1 MAFKFNPFTGTLDQ
15 TGSGGGASY
24 IDGEVQNF
32 SALPETIGTPAV
44 DSAYLVREAEGTW
57 LLARKPAGIYIRT
70 ADTGVRAADWTHAS
84 AFPDVFSDAAFTVF
98 SDGDSTKNLQLSLS
112 GITTGTT
119 RTLTAPNKSGT
130 IALTTDIPSVNDIEL
145 ETDGTTTITTAQL
158 PARGIAYAPE
168 GESTYTVN
176 LPTPDIRQSGL
187 TFSLKTEY
195 EEGTG
200 TVFVTVVHAAV
211 NLLTTYELDED
222 EGSIDFVWDGYAWRY
237 DTAYLLRSF
246 PSRVLQLPAASGT
259 IALTSDFAAPP
270 AIGSTT
276 PNTGA
281 FTTLSAN
288 NGTLTA
294 SAPVLD
300 LSQTWNNAG
309 VTFTGL
315 RVNVTNTASG
325 SSSLLADFQVN
336 GTSVLEVNSRGLTKV
351 RKVSNITEYVNIFE
365 VFKASSSFFQIRD
378 DGNYTFP
385 SVKGGALAT
394 LKTVA
399 KSDGFF
405 LASGGQLGW
414 KSSAIDGYNVAPD
427 LSIVRD
433 AADTLAQRRT
443 TNPQVFRIYNTY
455 TDASNHERGF
465 MRWSSNVLQ
474 IGTEKGS
481 VGGSARPIGINVGS
495 IEAIAIAING
505 EVTVRSRIYI
515 STGSKDVA
523 YTGLGSHAFSSVGT
537 FSIRPWSGSACRINI
552 GGDTSS
558 FPALKRDTTTLQV
571 KLADDSAFTAIQGKL
586 TTETAYTAG
595 APTATGYLVLY
606 DSNGTAYKVPAEAL

>member
-130 IALTTDIPSVNDIEL
+130 IALTTDIPSVNVIEL
-145 ETDGTTTITTAQL
+145 EADGTTTITTAQL

-195 EEGTG
+195 EEGSG

-222 EGSIDFVWDGYAWRY
+222 EGSIDFCGTDTRGRY

-259 IALTSDFAAPP
+259 IARTEDFAAPA

-276 PNTGA
+276 PNTLA
-281 FTTLSAN
+281 
-288 NGTLTA
+288 GTQLALHDGSDTGTFVAASKLTA
-294 SAPVLD
+294 NRTYDLPDRSGTIVVSDTSA
-300 LSQTWNNAG
+300 G
-309 VTFTGL
+309 
-315 RVNVTNTASG
+315 SG
-325 SSSLLADFQVN
+325 SDVVNNIVSLTQA
-336 GTSVLEVNSRGLTKV
+336 
-351 RKVSNITEYVNIFE
+351 EY
-365 VFKASSSFFQIRD
+365 D
-378 DGNYTFP
+378 DIVTP
-385 SVKGGALAT
+385 DAAT
-394 LKTVA
+394 L
-399 KSDGFF
+399 F
-405 LASGGQLGW
+405 
-414 KSSAIDGYNVAPD
+414 I
-427 LSIVRD
+427 IV
-433 AADTLAQRRT
+433 
-443 TNPQVFRIYNTY
+443 
-455 TDASNHERGF
+455 
-465 MRWSSNVLQ
+465 
-474 IGTEKGS
+474 
-481 VGGSARPIGINVGS
+481 
-495 IEAIAIAING
+495 
-505 EVTVRSRIYI
+505 
-515 STGSKDVA
+515 
-523 YTGLGSHAFSSVGT
+523 
-537 FSIRPWSGSACRINI
+537 
-552 GGDTSS
+552 
-558 FPALKRDTTTLQV
+558 
-571 KLADDSAFTAIQGKL
+571 
-586 TTETAYTAG
+586 
-595 APTATGYLVLY
+595 
-606 DSNGTAYKVPAEAL
+606 

>member
-130 IALTTDIPSVNDIEL
+130 IALTTDIPSVNVIEL
-145 ETDGTTTITTAQL
+145 EADGTTTITTAQL

-195 EEGTG
+195 EEGSG

-222 EGSIDFVWDGYAWRY
+222 EGSIDFLWDGYAWTY
-237 DTAYLLRSF
+237 DTAYRLRSF

-259 IALTSDFAAPP
+259 IARTEDFASPP

-281 FTTLSAN
+281 FTTLNAT
-288 NGTLTA
+288 GTTEL
-294 SAPVLD
+294 
-300 LSQTWNNAG
+300 
-309 VTFTGL
+309 
-315 RVNVTNTASG
+315 
-325 SSSLLADFQVN
+325 VN
-336 GTSVLEVNSRGLTKV
+336 GG
-351 RKVSNITEYVNIFE
+351 
-365 VFKASSSFFQIRD
+365 
-378 DGNYTFP
+378 
-385 SVKGGALAT
+385 
-394 LKTVA
+394 
-399 KSDGFF
+399 
-405 LASGGQLGW
+405 
-414 KSSAIDGYNVAPD
+414 
-427 LSIVRD
+427 
-433 AADTLAQRRT
+433 T
-443 TNPQVFRIYNTY
+443 TAGPFRIYNTF
-455 TDASNHERGF
+455 TDATNFERLNL
-465 MRWSSNVLQ
+465 RWASNVAI
-474 IGTEKGS
+474 IGTEKGGT
-481 VGGSARPIGINVGS
+481 GGSARALEFQTDGVTRMTIASSGGTINVGS
-495 IEAIAIAING
+495 GAQLG
-505 EVTVRSRIYI
+505 
-515 STGSKDVA
+515 STGIQVA
-523 YTGLGSHAFSSVGT
+523 STASLRFSGGAIGGSSDLWML
-537 FSIRPWSGSACRINI
+537 RSGSGIIRFATGSSTSTADFNRLQF
-552 GGDTSS
+552 GGTTSS

-606 DSNGTAYKVPAEAL
+606 DSAGTAYKVPAEAL

>member
-70 ADTGVRAADWTHAS
+70 ADTGVRADDWTHAS
-84 AFPDVFSDAAFTVF
+84 AFPDVFSDAAFTVY

-130 IALTTDIPSVNDIEL
+130 IALTTDIPSVNVIEL
-145 ETDGTTTITTAQL
+145 EADGTTTITTAQL

-259 IALTSDFAAPP
+259 IALTSDFDAPP

-281 FTTLSAN
+281 FTTLNAT
-288 NGTLTA
+288 GTTEL
-294 SAPVLD
+294 
-300 LSQTWNNAG
+300 
-309 VTFTGL
+309 
-315 RVNVTNTASG
+315 
-325 SSSLLADFQVN
+325 VN
-336 GTSVLEVNSRGLTKV
+336 GG
-351 RKVSNITEYVNIFE
+351 
-365 VFKASSSFFQIRD
+365 
-378 DGNYTFP
+378 
-385 SVKGGALAT
+385 
-394 LKTVA
+394 
-399 KSDGFF
+399 
-405 LASGGQLGW
+405 
-414 KSSAIDGYNVAPD
+414 
-427 LSIVRD
+427 
-433 AADTLAQRRT
+433 T
-443 TNPQVFRIYNTY
+443 TAGPFRIYNTF
-455 TDASNHERGF
+455 TDATNFERLNL
-465 MRWSSNVLQ
+465 RWASNVAI
-474 IGTEKGS
+474 IGTEKGGT
-481 VGGSARPIGINVGS
+481 GGSARALEFQTDGVTRMTIASSGGTINVGS
-495 IEAIAIAING
+495 GAQFGSNGIQVASTASLRFSGGAIG
-505 EVTVRSRIYI
+505 SSSDLWMLRSGSGIIRFA
-515 STGSKDVA
+515 TGSSTSTADFNRLQF
-523 YTGLGSHAFSSVGT
+523 GGT
-537 FSIRPWSGSACRINI
+537 
-552 GGDTSS
+552 TSS